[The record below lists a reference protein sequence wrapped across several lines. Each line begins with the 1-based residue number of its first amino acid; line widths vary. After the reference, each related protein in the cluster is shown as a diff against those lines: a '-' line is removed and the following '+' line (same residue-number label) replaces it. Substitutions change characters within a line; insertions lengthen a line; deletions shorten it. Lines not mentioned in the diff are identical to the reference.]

1 MCVLLAFTCYLIVKH
16 IIIFLNCSQLFQLYP
31 DNKQST
37 SNPQTIMMQSI
48 VNVLGLGR
56 SNSSSTIGVS
66 TASVSSSSSFVSS
79 NPNPTNTSSSHQ
91 SSTLDK
97 SSEVTTF
104 TTIKPPTA
112 GNVLASFLE
121 ERSVHFGPNTLDYIP
136 WIPRPFRYWNTQ
148 ECQDAIKRD
157 DQEDDSIRFSKEKM
171 RNKVLKAMVSC
182 GMKDQQRFIKD
193 TAQIKAKLTEIKN
206 GTHIIKM
213 GSLEWALLKSK
224 LVATRDEY
232 KSLPPHLQAMFH
244 ACYTF
249 EDLEAFEMACEA
261 QCDEWKIVEVL

>member
-16 IIIFLNCSQLFQLYP
+16 IIIFLNCSQLFQYP

-66 TASVSSSSSFVSS
+66 AASVSLSSSFVSS
-79 NPNPTNTSSSHQ
+79 NTNPTNTSSSNQ

-112 GNVLASFLE
+112 GNVASILE
-121 ERSVHFGPNTLDYIP
+121 ERSVSFGADTLEFIPGSQNNFVTGTPN
-136 WIPRPFRYWNTQ
+136 N
-148 ECQDAIKRD
+148 A
-157 DQEDDSIRFSKEKM
+157 KM
-171 RNKVLKAMVSC
+171 PSSVMN
-182 GMKDQQRFIKD
+182 
-193 TAQIKAKLTEIKN
+193 
-206 GTHIIKM
+206 
-213 GSLEWALLKSK
+213 
-224 LVATRDEY
+224 
-232 KSLPPHLQAMFH
+232 
-244 ACYTF
+244 
-249 EDLEAFEMACEA
+249 
-261 QCDEWKIVEVL
+261 

>member
-79 NPNPTNTSSSHQ
+79 NPNPTNTSSSNQ

-97 SSEVTTF
+97 SSDVTTF

-112 GNVLASFLE
+112 T
-121 ERSVHFGPNTLDYIP
+121 ERSVHFGSNTLDYIP

-148 ECQDAIKRD
+148 QCQDAIKRD
-157 DQEDDSIRFSKEKM
+157 DQEDDSIRSSKKKM
-171 RNKVLKAMVSC
+171 RNKVLKAMVAY
-182 GMKDQQRFIKD
+182 GMKDQQRFIKE
-193 TAQIKAKLTEIKN
+193 TAQIKA
-206 GTHIIKM
+206 
-213 GSLEWALLKSK
+213 
-224 LVATRDEY
+224 
-232 KSLPPHLQAMFH
+232 
-244 ACYTF
+244 
-249 EDLEAFEMACEA
+249 
-261 QCDEWKIVEVL
+261 

>member
-16 IIIFLNCSQLFQLYP
+16 IIIFLNCSQLFQYP

-66 TASVSSSSSFVSS
+66 AASVSSSSSFVSS
-79 NPNPTNTSSSHQ
+79 NTNPTNTSSSNQ

-112 GNVLASFLE
+112 GNVASILE
-121 ERSVHFGPNTLDYIP
+121 ERSVSFGADTLEFIP
-136 WIPRPFRYWNTQ
+136 WIPKQFRYWNTKQ
-148 ECQDAIKRD
+148 CQDAIKRD
-157 DQEDDSIRFSKEKM
+157 ELEDDFITSSKEKM
-171 RNKVLKAMVSC
+171 RNKVLLE
-182 GMKDQQRFIKD
+182 G
-193 TAQIKAKLTEIKN
+193 N
-206 GTHIIKM
+206 GR
-213 GSLEWALLKSK
+213 LWNE
-224 LVATRDEY
+224 R
-232 KSLPPHLQAMFH
+232 
-244 ACYTF
+244 
-249 EDLEAFEMACEA
+249 
-261 QCDEWKIVEVL
+261 